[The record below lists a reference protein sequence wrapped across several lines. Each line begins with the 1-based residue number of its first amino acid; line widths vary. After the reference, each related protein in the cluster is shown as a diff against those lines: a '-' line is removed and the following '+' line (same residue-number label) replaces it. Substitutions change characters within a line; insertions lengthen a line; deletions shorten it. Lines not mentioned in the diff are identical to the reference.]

1 MPAQKSLRL
10 DARRNRDAL
19 VTAAREVFAERGLDA
34 PLKEIAA
41 RAGVAIGTLYNR
53 FPTRDELIAAAV
65 EDRIEAGGRIA
76 EEALALADPWE
87 SFVYLVEKICAL
99 QAYDRLLNELALR
112 AAPSP
117 EIAAQRDRGHAIMR
131 EIITRAQDAGVLR
144 ADWAL
149 EDIAFITWSHTR
161 VVEQTAGVAPEA
173 WRRNLALMLDG
184 LRAEAAHPLPVPPIT
199 EEQLER
205 SLLPD
210 PGASGGTDSG
220 YRRG

>member
-1 MPAQKSLRL
+1 MSANKPLRL

-19 VTAAREVFAERGLDA
+19 VIAAREVFTERGLDA

-53 FPTRDELIAAAV
+53 FPDRDDLIAAAV

-76 EEALALADPWE
+76 EDALALDDPWE
-87 SFVYLVEKICAL
+87 SFVYLVEKVCEL
-99 QAYDRLLNELALR
+99 QASDRLLNELALR

-117 EIAAQRDRGHAIMR
+117 AIAAQREHGHAVMR
-131 EIITRAQDAGVLR
+131 EIITRAQEAGVLR

-161 VVEQTAGVAPEA
+161 VVEQTVRVAPDA

-184 LRAEAAHPLPVPPIT
+184 LRAAAAHPLPVPPIT
-199 EEQLER
+199 EEQLNQA
-205 SLLPD
+205 LPVD
-210 PGASGGTDSG
+210 
-220 YRRG
+220 RR

>member
-1 MPAQKSLRL
+1 MSVQKPLRL

-19 VTAAREVFAERGLDA
+19 VTAARQVFAERGLDA

-53 FPTRDELIAAAV
+53 FPTRDDLIAAAV
-65 EDRIEAGGRIA
+65 ADRIQAGGAIA
-76 EEALALADPWE
+76 EEALALDDPWE
-87 SFVYLVEKICAL
+87 SFVHLVEKICAL
-99 QAYDRLLNELALR
+99 QASDRLLNELALR

-117 EIAAQRDRGHAIMR
+117 EIAAQRDRGHAVMR

-161 VVEQTAGVAPEA
+161 VVEQTAGIAPDA
-173 WRRNLALMLDG
+173 WRRNLALLLDG

-199 EEQLER
+199 EEQLNR
-205 SLLPD
+205 SLVAE
-210 PGASGGTDSG
+210 PG
-220 YRRG
+220 RG

>member
-1 MPAQKSLRL
+1 MPVQKPLRL

-53 FPTRDELIAAAV
+53 FPTRDDLIAAAV
-65 EDRIEAGGRIA
+65 ADRVEAGGRIA

-87 SFVYLVEKICAL
+87 SFVYLIEKICEL
-99 QAYDRLLNELALR
+99 QAYDRLMNELALR

-117 EIAAQRDRGHAIMR
+117 EIAEQRDRGHATMR
-131 EIITRAQDAGVLR
+131 EIVTRAQDAGVLR

-161 VVEQTAGVAPEA
+161 VVEQTARVAPDA

-199 EEQLER
+199 AEQLNR
-205 SLLPD
+205 SLVAD
-210 PGASGGTDSG
+210 AGG
-220 YRRG
+220 